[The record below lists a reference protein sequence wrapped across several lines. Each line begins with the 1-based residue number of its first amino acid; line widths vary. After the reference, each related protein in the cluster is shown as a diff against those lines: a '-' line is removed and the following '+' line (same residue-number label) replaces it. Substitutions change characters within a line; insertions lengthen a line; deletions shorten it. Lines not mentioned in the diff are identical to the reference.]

1 MTRATLKLTEA
12 QRLMFDHV
20 VANKKSMLFVGMGLG
35 KTAAL
40 LTAIRHLLEEGEI
53 RGALVIAPLRV
64 ANVTWPLERDKW
76 SNFTPLNVVNTRYAD
91 GWSALLRQKGH
102 IFLIN
107 YEALPRMADFLRYAI
122 PRDQCPFDMVVWD
135 EITRAKNHAS
145 KRVNA
150 VRKMLNLACERRVGL
165 TGTPAP
171 NGLMDL
177 FAQYRVIDDGLRLG
191 QFITRYRDEFFY
203 KPNPYGYDWLPRQG
217 AAQEIE
223 RRVKDITLTLSSEDW
238 LNIPDTAVEEHRCSM
253 PGPAREFYDEMK
265 TELIVQIK
273 GQEVLAPSAGVLVNK
288 LAQMAGGAVYD
299 ENRGVIP
306 VHDEKIKL
314 LKRIVDMNKSER
326 FLICYTFQHELA
338 RIRKALG
345 WECAAFSDA
354 KSAKQQTELV
364 ENWNAKRIRCLAA
377 HPASLGHGLNMQQG
391 GRSIVFY
398 SYPWSPEQYDQTV
411 ARLAR
416 MGQGQVTR
424 VFHLVTA
431 DTMDDVILSVLQ
443 EKKHEEKSMLN
454 ALKLY
459 FNIL

>member
-91 GWSALLRQKGH
+91 GWSALLKQKGH

-150 VRKMLNLACERRVGL
+150 VRKLLNLACERRVGL

-203 KPNPYGYDWLPRQG
+203 KPNPYGYDWLPRHG

-238 LNIPDTAVEEHRCSM
+238 LNIPDTTIEEHRCSM
-253 PGPAREFYDEMK
+253 PGPAREAYDEMK
-265 TELIVQIK
+265 TELIVQIR
-273 GQEVLAPSAGVLVNK
+273 GQNVLAPSAGVLVNK

-306 VHDEKIKL
+306 VHDEK
-314 LKRIVDMNKSER
+314 LKTLRRVIETNKGER

-338 RIRKALG
+338 RIRKTLG
-345 WECAAFSDA
+345 ADCAAFSDA
-354 KSAKQQTELV
+354 KSATQQKELV
-364 ENWNAKRIRCLAA
+364 EAWNAKRIKCLAA
-377 HPASLGHGLNMQQG
+377 HPASLGHGLNLQHG
-391 GRSIVFY
+391 GRSIIFY
-398 SYPWSPEQYDQTV
+398 SYPWSPEQYDQTI

-416 MGQGQVTR
+416 TGQSQVTR

-443 EKKHEEKSMLN
+443 EKKHEERAMLN